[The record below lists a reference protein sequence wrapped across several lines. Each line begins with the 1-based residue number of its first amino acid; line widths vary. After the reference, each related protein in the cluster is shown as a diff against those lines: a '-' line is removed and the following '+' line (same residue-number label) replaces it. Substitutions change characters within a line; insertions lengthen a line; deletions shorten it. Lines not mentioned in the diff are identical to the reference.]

1 MGQYPAVSVERL
13 GDTFSE
19 FVTVSELARA
29 LDISP
34 RQASRW
40 MARAAVA
47 DRDTTA
53 SGQSRVRLGAVI
65 ALREATVT
73 RRHDRP
79 QEGSPSTEAT
89 VTDSDTTAAP
99 DTMTATRRSPKA
111 HDDGHEAEA
120 SELRAVALDQIRT
133 ELENERRRASES
145 EKRAAVAEARAEL
158 LEKSLTDTQGERDRW
173 ASQAESLTEALQR
186 SQDETRAARL
196 IGGRQVQ
203 QIEALETP
211 DGPHIGSTPPVGSD
225 AHQST
230 LRAPWW
236 AFWKGRG

>member
-1 MGQYPAVSVERL
+1 MSME
-13 GDTFSE
+13 TSE
-19 FVTVSELARA
+19 DRSFVTVSELARA

-53 SGQSRVRLGAVI
+53 SGQSRVRLAAVV
-65 ALREATVT
+65 ALREATVIKK
-73 RRHDRP
+73 HDRH
-79 QEGSPSTEAT
+79 QERSIEDLPST
-89 VTDSDTTAAP
+89 VTDSDMTVAP
-99 DTMTATRRSPKA
+99 DTMTVTRRSSEA
-111 HDDGHEAEA
+111 HDDGHAAEA
-120 SELRAVALDQIRT
+120 SELRTVALDLIRT
-133 ELENERRRASES
+133 ELETERRRASDL

-186 SQDETRAARL
+186 AQDETRAARL

-203 QIEALETP
+203 QIEAAGLTVG
-211 DGPHIGSTPPVGSD
+211 DSSGDSTPEG
-225 AHQST
+225 A
-230 LRAPWW
+230 
-236 AFWKGRG
+236 